1 MRTEKLAS
9 CGAMDSTHTPVLLGA
24 FLNAAAPIGG
34 KWVDCTFGA
43 GGYSRALLAAG
54 AEKVFGMDC
63 DPDALADARANK
75 SNRGIKLVQGRFSE
89 FDRHPEIAPSI
100 HVDGVVFDLGV
111 SSMQVDRAERG
122 FSFSKDGPLDMR
134 MSRSGPT
141 AADIVNGESERRLA
155 EIFFRF
161 GEDRAARRVA
171 RKIAEHRSR
180 NPITTTGELSK
191 IISAAKGNERAKS
204 SIHPAT
210 KCFQAL
216 RIAVNDE
223 LGQLA
228 SGLEA
233 AERALRK
240 GGLIAVVTFHSLED
254 RIVKRFFRARSGAF
268 GSNRHRPQEP
278 SADPSFDLMSRRPLT
293 PDDSEIAA
301 NPKSRSAKLRMA
313 RRTDAPSGTRPEKPA
328 EKAAVQDSGAR
339 RCVP

>member
-1 MRTEKLAS
+1 MRPEGSAPRRAT
-9 CGAMDSTHTPVLLGA
+9 DQRHTPVLLGA
-24 FLNAAAPIGG
+24 FLKAAAPING

-43 GGYSRALLAAG
+43 GGYSRALIAAG

-63 DPDALADARANK
+63 DPDALEDARTNE
-75 SNRGIKLVQGRFSE
+75 SNREVELVQGRFSN
-89 FDRHPEIAPSI
+89 FDQHPEIAPSI
-100 HVDGVVFDLGV
+100 PVDGVVFDLGV
-111 SSMQVDRAERG
+111 SSMQVDQAERG

-171 RKIAEHRSR
+171 RKVAEHRSR
-180 NPITTTGELSK
+180 SPITTTAELSQ
-191 IISAAKGNERAKS
+191 IITAAKSSERAKS

-228 SGLEA
+228 RGLEA

-254 RIVKRFFRARSGAF
+254 RIVKRFFRACSGALR
-268 GSNRHRPQEP
+268 SNRHRPQEP
-278 SADPSFDLMSRRPLT
+278 SASPSFDLMSRRPLT
-293 PDDSEIAA
+293 PDESEIAL
-301 NPKSRSAKLRMA
+301 NPRSRSAKLRLA
-313 RRTDAPSGTRPEKPA
+313 RRTDAPSRFSSEAPM
-328 EKAAVQDSGAR
+328 EKAAVQVRRAR
-339 RCVP
+339 

>member
-1 MRTEKLAS
+1 M
-9 CGAMDSTHTPVLLGA
+9 HTPVLLDA
-24 FLNAAAPIGG
+24 FLNAAAPIRG

-63 DPDALADARANK
+63 DPDALQNARTNE
-75 SNRGIKLVQGRFSE
+75 SNSGIELVQGRFSD

-111 SSMQVDRAERG
+111 SSMQVDQAERG

-180 NPITTTGELSK
+180 SAITTTGELSK
-191 IISAAKGNERAKS
+191 IIAAAKSNERSKS
-204 SIHPAT
+204 STHPAT

-223 LGQLA
+223 LGQL
-228 SGLEA
+228 SRGLEA
-233 AERALRK
+233 AERALRI

-254 RIVKRFFRARSGAF
+254 RIVKRFFRARGSASGA
-268 GSNRHRPQEP
+268 NRHSPQKP
-278 SADPSFDLMSRRPLT
+278 CAGPSFNLMSRRPLT
-293 PDDSEIAA
+293 PDETEIAA
-301 NPKSRSAKLRMA
+301 NPRSRSAKLRMA
-313 RRTDAPSGTRPEKPA
+313 RRTDAPSQFRSEALEGRTA
-328 EKAAVQDSGAR
+328 GQVLGAR
-339 RCVP
+339 RCAI

>member
-1 MRTEKLAS
+1 MRTKVLAS
-9 CGAMDSTHTPVLLGA
+9 FGTTKSMHTPVLLDA
-24 FLNAAAPIGG
+24 FLNAAAPISG

-63 DPDALADARANK
+63 DPDALEDARTNE
-75 SNRGIKLVQGRFSE
+75 SNRGIELVQGRFSD
-89 FDRHPEIAPSI
+89 FDRHPAIAPSI

-111 SSMQVDRAERG
+111 SSMQVDQAERG
-122 FSFSKDGPLDMR
+122 FSFNKDGPLDMR

-141 AADIVNGESERRLA
+141 AAEIVNGESEKRLA

-171 RKIAEHRSR
+171 RRIAEHRSR
-180 NPITTTGELSK
+180 NPIYTTGELSK
-191 IISAAKGNERAKS
+191 IIAAAKSNERTTS
-204 SIHPAT
+204 STHPAT

-228 SGLEA
+228 KGLEA
-233 AERALRK
+233 AERALRI

-268 GSNRHRPQEP
+268 GANRHRPQEP
-278 SADPSFDLMSRRPLT
+278 CASPSFNLISRRPLT
-293 PDDSEIAA
+293 PGESEIVA
-301 NPKSRSAKLRMA
+301 NPRSRSAKLRMA
-313 RRTDAPSGTRPEKPA
+313 RRTDAPSQFCSEESAERTADQVSGTR
-328 EKAAVQDSGAR
+328 
-339 RCVP
+339 RCAL

>member
-1 MRTEKLAS
+1 
-9 CGAMDSTHTPVLLGA
+9 
-24 FLNAAAPIGG
+24 
-34 KWVDCTFGA
+34 
-43 GGYSRALLAAG
+43 
-54 AEKVFGMDC
+54 MDC
-63 DPDALADARANK
+63 DPDALQNARTNE
-75 SNRGIKLVQGRFSE
+75 SNSGIELVRGRFSD

-111 SSMQVDRAERG
+111 SSMQVDQAERG

-134 MSRSGPT
+134 MSRSGPS

-180 NPITTTGELSK
+180 SPITTTGELSK
-191 IISAAKGNERAKS
+191 IIAAAKSNERPKS

-223 LGQLA
+223 LGQL
-228 SGLEA
+228 SRGLEA
-233 AERALRK
+233 AERALRM

-254 RIVKRFFRARSGAF
+254 RIVKRFFRARSGAS
-268 GSNRHRPQEP
+268 GANRHSPQEP
-278 SADPSFDLMSRRPLT
+278 CAGPSFNLMSRRPLT
-293 PDDSEIAA
+293 PGETEIAA
-301 NPKSRSAKLRMA
+301 NPRSRSAKLRMA
-313 RRTDAPSGTRPEKPA
+313 RRTDAPSQFRSEAPEGRTA
-328 EKAAVQDSGAR
+328 GQVLGAR
-339 RCVP
+339 RCAI